1 MPKGAEQVR
10 EPLDFDRLLAPIP
23 GDEPAGPPS
32 VYIELRPQFEE
43 MRREVTP
50 ERAAQLKED
59 AKDPDWLGQERKTQE
74 ALAETTKD
82 LRITGYLLE
91 ALVKNHGFAGA
102 RDGLKLLRLMV
113 EQCWDRLNP
122 PVDPEDPEVRAG
134 PFYWLDAERGLRF
147 PTTLRLAPLLFGPER
162 AYSLEECRPT
172 EEDPAKQPEEVKALR
187 AEAHRAAETA
197 PADKLTLR
205 LRGGRRLSGGA
216 GRVDERPDGQDS
228 ARRRRPLTTSALPW
242 RSARSSWN
250 KFSRSVR
257 TPRQK
262 RIPKRR
268 AVRRRP
274 RPAAPGRRRGPRG
287 RRSTAASNRPP
298 WPSRTWNRI
307 VRSRISCYGRSSSVP
322 CRSRSS

>member
-172 EEDPAKQPEEVKALR
+172 EEGPGQ
-187 AEAHRAAETA
+187 AA
-197 PADKLTLR
+197 
-205 LRGGRRLSGGA
+205 
-216 GRVDERPDGQDS
+216 
-228 ARRRRPLTTSALPW
+228 
-242 RSARSSWN
+242 
-250 KFSRSVR
+250 
-257 TPRQK
+257 
-262 RIPKRR
+262 
-268 AVRRRP
+268 
-274 RPAAPGRRRGPRG
+274 
-287 RRSTAASNRPP
+287 
-298 WPSRTWNRI
+298 
-307 VRSRISCYGRSSSVP
+307 
-322 CRSRSS
+322 